1 MYGIVDIYLR
11 PLRRDLRDLRDLRAF
26 LDLRR
31 DDLLLRRLPPS
42 WSGPGPPSAP
52 GKLDLSGELI
62 ANEIYTT
69 RRKRYKDCL
78 KIIWN
83 EENAK

>member
-31 DDLLLRRLPPS
+31 DDLLLRRLPPC
-42 WSGPGPPSAP
+42 WLGVVPAPGPAP
-52 GKLDLSGELI
+52 APPFINLDSSVLI
-62 ANEIYTT
+62 ANVILPGEKDT
-69 RRKRYKDCL
+69 R
-78 KIIWN
+78 IV
-83 EENAK
+83 